1 MCGIVGGIGKF
12 DIRSYIIEGLK
23 SLDYRGYDSAGIAL
37 KTANKVWVYK
47 TVGRVEQLE
56 AKTPE
61 IEGVT
66 LGIGHTRWATHGAP
80 TEENCH
86 PQQSMYGK
94 FTIVHNGVIEN
105 FRELKNRLLDEG
117 YTFVSE
123 TDTEVIANLIDEKYA
138 IAKKNTLE
146 AIRLAIAELKG
157 SFALAIV
164 KRSSDHKIYFAKRHS
179 PLLIGVGEGSN
190 YLASDAVPMI
200 KKCSKFIDLENDQ
213 YGYISEKEVVVLK
226 DGKKIPL
233 RYTERN
239 AELLNRDLGNYPH
252 YMLKEIEEAPMCI
265 QRLIDNYFD
274 GKKYLFSNELMNVL
288 ENADNIIFLACGT
301 SYYASLMGKHYMES
315 LGKRSEAYIASEWAY
330 YPHFGGKNPIFIF
343 VSQSGETADLIR
355 CMQLVKEHNCKSITI
370 TNTKGSTLEREA
382 TYSLLLYAGVE
393 VAVAST
399 KAYSAQVALLALLKG
414 AYENNFDVVDDLI
427 VAKEA
432 LKKIEEMKEDFHFIA
447 RRIKDKKN
455 IFFLGRGLD
464 YNLCLEGSLKLKE
477 ITYIHSEAFPGG
489 ELKHGPIALIEKGTP
504 VFGYISDKK
513 TAMPLRANY
522 QEVKA
527 RGAEVISIV
536 SASLKND
543 SDTIVVPDAPY
554 YLCSLVKVMVAQY
567 IAYYTAFE
575 LGLDIDK
582 PRNLAK
588 SVTVE

>member
-1 MCGIVGGIGKF
+1 MCGIVGGIGNF
-12 DIRSYIIEGLK
+12 DIRSYILDGLK

-47 TVGRVEQLE
+47 TVGRVTELE

-61 IEGVT
+61 IENVT

-80 TEENCH
+80 TMENCH

-105 FRELKNRLLDEG
+105 FRELKNRLMDEG

-157 SFALAIV
+157 SFALAII

-200 KKCSKFIDLENDQ
+200 QRCNKFVDLENDQ

-226 DGKKIPL
+226 DGNRIPL

-274 GKKYLFSNELMNVL
+274 GEKYLFSKELMNAL
-288 ENADNIIFLACGT
+288 KSADDIIFLACGT
-301 SYYASLMGKHYMES
+301 SYYASLIGKYYMES

-330 YPHFGGKNPIFIF
+330 YPHFGGNNPIFIF

-355 CMQLVKEHNCKSITI
+355 CMQLVKEHKCPSITI
-370 TNTKGSTLEREA
+370 TNTKGSSLEREA

-414 AYENNFDVVDDLI
+414 AYENNTTVIEDLI
-427 VAKEA
+427 VAKEG
-432 LKKIEEMKEDFHFIA
+432 LRKIEEMKEDFHFLA

-464 YNLCLEGSLKLKE
+464 YNLCLEASLKLKE

-504 VFGYISDKK
+504 VFGYMSDSK
-513 TAMPLRANY
+513 TAMALRANY

-527 RGAEVISIV
+527 RGAEVISIA

-543 SDTIVVPDAPY
+543 MDAIIVPDAPY

-567 IAYYTAFE
+567 VAYYTALE
-575 LGLDIDK
+575 LGCDIDK

>member
-226 DGKKIPL
+226 DGKKFLYVIPK
-233 RYTERN
+233 EMQ
-239 AELLNRDLGNYPH
+239 NY
-252 YMLKEIEEAPMCI
+252 
-265 QRLIDNYFD
+265 
-274 GKKYLFSNELMNVL
+274 
-288 ENADNIIFLACGT
+288 
-301 SYYASLMGKHYMES
+301 
-315 LGKRSEAYIASEWAY
+315 
-330 YPHFGGKNPIFIF
+330 
-343 VSQSGETADLIR
+343 
-355 CMQLVKEHNCKSITI
+355 
-370 TNTKGSTLEREA
+370 
-382 TYSLLLYAGVE
+382 
-393 VAVAST
+393 
-399 KAYSAQVALLALLKG
+399 
-414 AYENNFDVVDDLI
+414 
-427 VAKEA
+427 
-432 LKKIEEMKEDFHFIA
+432 
-447 RRIKDKKN
+447 
-455 IFFLGRGLD
+455 
-464 YNLCLEGSLKLKE
+464 
-477 ITYIHSEAFPGG
+477 
-489 ELKHGPIALIEKGTP
+489 
-504 VFGYISDKK
+504 
-513 TAMPLRANY
+513 
-522 QEVKA
+522 
-527 RGAEVISIV
+527 
-536 SASLKND
+536 
-543 SDTIVVPDAPY
+543 
-554 YLCSLVKVMVAQY
+554 
-567 IAYYTAFE
+567 
-575 LGLDIDK
+575 
-582 PRNLAK
+582 
-588 SVTVE
+588 